1 MSITTK
7 TGDDGYTSLLNGKRV
22 HKFDLRVELMGAMDE
37 LSSYMGLIK
46 HEADDNDMKEEL
58 QKLQKN
64 ISTIMAQIAY
74 GDSSKYNLH
83 SEDLRD
89 IEAFINKYESMY
101 ISEGSFILPGKT
113 KLSALMDVARTIAR
127 KVERQA
133 ISVDR
138 FYQIHEN
145 CKVYLN
151 RISDYLYSL
160 GRYTDFKDDV
170 TKRVKELLKEEN
182 IMISSK
188 KMKAEELNLSLA
200 KEILQKVEEKAEEMG
215 LPVVI
220 ALANEWGCIIA
231 VHFMDGALPASYDI
245 AVDKAYSSATIRL
258 STEEIGKLA
267 QSGQSLY
274 GIGNTNNNRIITF
287 GGGYPLKI
295 NGRVIGGIGV
305 SGGSAEQD
313 NGLAAFGAGLIE
325 NIIRN

>member
-37 LSSYMGLIK
+37 LSSYIGLIK
-46 HEADDNDMKEEL
+46 YEADDNDMKEEL
-58 QKLQKN
+58 QKLQQN

-74 GDSSKYNLH
+74 GDYSKYNVH

-89 IEAFINKYESMY
+89 IEASINKYESMY
-101 ISEGSFILPGKT
+101 ISEGGFILPGKT
-113 KLSALMDVARTIAR
+113 RLSSLMDVARTIAR
-127 KVERQA
+127 RVERQA
-133 ISVDR
+133 VSVDR

-160 GRYTDFKDDV
+160 GRYTDFKDEV
-170 TKRVKELLKEEN
+170 TKRVKELLEKES
-182 IMISSK
+182 IMISTNK
-188 KMKAEELNLSLA
+188 TDIVGINLSIA

-220 ALANEWGCIIA
+220 AIANEWGCIVA
-231 VHFMDGALPASYDI
+231 VHFMDGALPASYNI
-245 AVDKAYSSATIRL
+245 AVDKAYSSATVRL

-267 QSGQSLY
+267 QSGQPLY

-295 NGRVIGGIGV
+295 NGRIVGGIGV
-305 SGGSAEQD
+305 SGGSAQQD
-313 NGLAAFGAGLIE
+313 SELAAFGAELAE
-325 NIIRN
+325 NMI